1 MGKIWLVTKREL
13 NGYFRTWTGYIIVFF
28 SLMINGLLFNSFAI
42 GDQAKFSAEVLED
55 FFYFSSGIA
64 MVACVFLAMRLL
76 AEERQSKTIVLF
88 FTSPITERQ
97 IIYGKF
103 VSALVVFVLLQV
115 FSLYLPSLIFVEGKV
130 SLGHLA
136 AGYLGVILLGTAVLA
151 VSLFSSVIASNQ
163 MVAGILGASLTVMLL
178 IFWILSGVTDEPFKE
193 VFSYIAIHNMH
204 FIPFS
209 RGIVHI
215 RDIIYYLSVVVFFLE
230 CSVRVLETRRLEG

>member
-1 MGKIWLVTKREL
+1 MGKVWLVTKREL
-13 NGYFRTWTGYIIVFF
+13 NGYFRTWTGYIIAFF
-28 SLMINGLLFNSFAI
+28 ALIINGLLFNSFAI
-42 GDQAKFSAEVLED
+42 GDQAKYSAEVLED

-103 VSALVVFVLLQV
+103 LSAFVVFFLLQI

-136 AGYLGVILLGTAVLA
+136 AGYFGVILLGTAVIA
-151 VSLFSSVIASNQ
+151 ISLFSSVVAPNQ
-163 MVAGILGASLTVMLL
+163 MVAGILGASFTVVLL
-178 IFWILSGVTDEPFKE
+178 IFWILSNVTDEPFKE

-209 RGIVHI
+209 RGIVHL
-215 RDIIYYLSVVVFFLE
+215 RDVVYYLSVIVFFLE